1 MREPNR
7 AVCVVLIVAL
17 TAGLVVAAH
26 AAQKLVAG
34 QLAGGGG
41 GGAGGGLKLVGS
53 IPACPAGVSSGGGF
67 GLTGGFTGAAQV
79 WADSSSTADEVA
91 ATSSGMVTGLAAVA
105 AGTGAQITFS
115 LSAPATVE
123 VHVRNI
129 AGRLVRTVTPGQDC
143 AAGLSTLV
151 WNCQIYLVE
160 VCARSASGSQS
171 RALATVSLR

>member
-1 MREPNR
+1 
-7 AVCVVLIVAL
+7 
-17 TAGLVVAAH
+17 
-26 AAQKLVAG
+26 
-34 QLAGGGG
+34 
-41 GGAGGGLKLVGS
+41 
-53 IPACPAGVSSGGGF
+53 
-67 GLTGGFTGAAQV
+67 
-79 WADSSSTADEVA
+79 
-91 ATSSGMVTGLAAVA
+91 MVTGLAAVA

-151 WNCQIYLVE
+151 WNCQSDAGLRVPNGIYLVE